1 MVPGSRVA
9 TLSTMLLPE
18 TGAISVVAVSVAVL
32 STAMMGW
39 LSGGAIVGVM
49 EEVGVLSLKTPWGR
63 GEMRL
68 PVG

>member
-1 MVPGSRVA
+1 VVPGSRVA

-39 LSGGAIVGVM
+39 LSGAIVGVM

>member
-39 LSGGAIVGVM
+39 LSGAIVGVM